1 MSVDAPRVSC
11 VMVTC
16 GRAVWVAQ
24 SIRYFDAQDWPA
36 DDRELVIVYEA
47 ETDLPALLP
56 ERADVRLI
64 CVGCGRSIGEKR
76 NLGAQAA
83 RGTIVV
89 QWDDDDYYGPDRL
102 RRQVAPLFDGTADV
116 TGLRGALFF
125 EPASWTFWRA
135 SPALHARMFVEDVF
149 GGTLAYRRTVW
160 ERLAQYPPTSLRED
174 ADFLVAAMQRGARL
188 ARVPAGE
195 SYIYLRHGR
204 NTWQLRPGEFLD
216 PHGWQRVDEPVWL
229 GAARDFYRA
238 IDERLVPGTGSGGP
252 RVSCIMPTCDR
263 RLFVPRAV
271 RHFLAQ
277 RWPDAELIVI
287 DDGERPVE
295 DLVPVGGRIRYLRQ
309 AVRRSIGHKRNLA
322 CEAATGEIVIHWD
335 DDDWMAP
342 TWIAT
347 QVAALA
353 VAGADVTGLCRPY
366 FHHAARQ
373 RAYRYEYP
381 RGARPWVHGGTLC
394 YTRALWRKNPF
405 PDVSHGEDLRFQWSA
420 VPKTIVAHDGS
431 GGYVAGL
438 HDGNTSARPRPGTRW
453 YPCPVEVVERMKL
466 HAEPMDQKAGRHVQI
481 EGI

>member
-1 MSVDAPRVSC
+1 MGLKLHDGPVQSKAAGPRAEC
-11 VMVTC
+11 
-16 GRAVWVAQ
+16 
-24 SIRYFDAQDWPA
+24 
-36 DDRELVIVYEA
+36 DRV
-47 ETDLPALLP
+47 
-56 ERADVRLI
+56 
-64 CVGCGRSIGEKR
+64 
-76 NLGAQAA
+76 
-83 RGTIVV
+83 
-89 QWDDDDYYGPDRL
+89 

-125 EPASWTFWRA
+125 EPASWSFWRA
-135 SPALHARMFVEDVF
+135 SPALHARMFVEDVH
-149 GGTLAYRRTVW
+149 GGTLAYRRAVW

-195 SYIYLRHGR
+195 SYVYLRHGR

-353 VAGADVTGLCRPY
+353 AAGADVTGFAGRTSIMRRGSERTATNTREAPG
-366 FHHAARQ
+366 HGSTAARS
-373 RAYRYEYP
+373 AT
-381 RGARPWVHGGTLC
+381 RGRCGGR
-394 YTRALWRKNPF
+394 TRSP
-405 PDVSHGEDLRFQWSA
+405 
-420 VPKTIVAHDGS
+420 T
-431 GGYVAGL
+431 
-438 HDGNTSARPRPGTRW
+438 
-453 YPCPVEVVERMKL
+453 
-466 HAEPMDQKAGRHVQI
+466 
-481 EGI
+481 